1 MAKERLYDFCM
12 HCRDDRAY
20 TLRKKI
26 VKKEIKG
33 KTYDFKIMVAICEE
47 CGEEMDIPGLLDLNM
62 KAIDEQYR
70 RAEGLVSIE
79 DINRIIF
86 IKICKSS

>member
-1 MAKERLYDFCM
+1 MAKERMYDFCT

-26 VKKEIKG
+26 VKKEIKD
-33 KTYDFKIMVAICEE
+33 KTFDFEITVAICDE
-47 CGEEMDIPGLLDLNM
+47 CGEEMDIPGLLDFNM

-70 RAEGLVSIE
+70 RAEGLV
-79 DINRIIF
+79 
-86 IKICKSS
+86 IK